1 MACHQQF
8 FNGENYFLKDTT
20 QYPQEISTEQ
30 MEANTDELAVNKDYK
45 AQMSAEEF
53 IAGKSGRKST

>member
-20 QYPQEISTEQ
+20 QYPQEISTEISTEQ
-30 MEANTDELAVNKDYK
+30 MEANTDELAVN
-45 AQMSAEEF
+45 
-53 IAGKSGRKST
+53 